1 MMGSKSSPSRWRR
14 WLRPR
19 RLILLGI
26 VAAAAIAGAIALS
39 GEEEVDPPETA
50 EVAAADIRQRVQ
62 AAGVLTPS
70 TQVEVGA
77 QVSGQVRTIHVELG
91 QTVRA
96 GELLVSID
104 PDTAQSDVEVA
115 EAAVAEQRS
124 AMEATNASRELAEA
138 TVRRNRELFK
148 TRLVSRAALDDAEA
162 DLRRLNA
169 EYKRQFAALD
179 RFNAELA
186 NRRLALSRTTI
197 LAPMD
202 GVVVDIVVAEGQ
214 TVNASQTTPVLLTL
228 ADIDRMT
235 VRTKVAEADVLR
247 VKVGQKASFTTLSG
261 LGEALQGK
269 VRVIQPVPEKS
280 GNASFYN
287 VLFEV
292 ENPDRVLLPQ
302 MTVRVQIETGA
313 VAAAPTIPSIA
324 LGERRDD
331 GRYEVFSWTE
341 AGGIKKRLVR
351 IGLQDA
357 TRTQVLEGLKV
368 GERVLLSPADGANA
382 TRDDPANAGDEAVPE
397 AK

>member
-1 MMGSKSSPSRWRR
+1 MMASTPRSSRWRR

-19 RLILLGI
+19 RLIWIAL
-26 VAAAAIAGAIALS
+26 AAAAVIATTLALR
-39 GEEEVDPPETA
+39 ETEADEPPETA
-50 EVAAADIRQRVQ
+50 DVVAADIRQLVQ

-70 TQVEVGA
+70 TQVDVGA

-104 PDTAQSDVEVA
+104 PDTARSDVEVA

-124 AMEATNASRELAEA
+124 AMEATDALRDRAEA
-138 TVRRNRELFK
+138 NARRNRELIK
-148 TRLVSRAALDDAEA
+148 SRLVSQAALDETEAE
-162 DLRRLNA
+162 LRRLKA
-169 EYKRQFAALD
+169 DYKRQFAALD
-179 RFNAELA
+179 RFTAELA
-186 NRRLALSRTTI
+186 NRRLALSRTAIT
-197 LAPMD
+197 APMH
-202 GVVVDIVVAEGQ
+202 GVVVNIAVSQGQ

-235 VRTKVAEADVLR
+235 VRTKVAEADVLK
-247 VKVGQKASFTTLSG
+247 VKVGQPASFTTLSG
-261 LGEALQGK
+261 LSQPLRGR

-292 ENPDRVLLPQ
+292 ENPGRVLLPQ
-302 MTVRVQIETGA
+302 MTVRVHIESGSIDS
-313 VAAAPTIPSIA
+313 APMIPSIA

-331 GRYEVFSWTE
+331 GRYEVFTWTAE
-341 AGGIKKRLVR
+341 GGIKRRWVR

-357 TRTQVLEGLKV
+357 TRTQILDGLRV
-368 GERVLLSPADGANA
+368 GEQVMLSPADGSNA
-382 TRDDPANAGDEAVPE
+382 TNDAATTPNNEAVPE

>member
-1 MMGSKSSPSRWRR
+1 MMASTLRSTRRRR

-19 RLILLGI
+19 RLLLVAVI
-26 VAAAAIAGAIALS
+26 AAAAIAATWTLRKPDA
-39 GEEEVDPPETA
+39 EESPETA
-50 EVAAADIRQRVQ
+50 EVSAADIRQQVQ

-70 TQVEVGA
+70 TQVDVGA

-104 PDTAQSDVEVA
+104 PDTAQSDVDVA
-115 EAAVAEQRS
+115 AASVVEQRS
-124 AMEATNASRELAEA
+124 AMEATNALRERTNAS
-138 TVRRNRELFK
+138 VRRNNELFK
-148 TRLVSRAALDDAEA
+148 SRLVSEAALDDAVAE
-162 DLRRLNA
+162 LRRLNA
-169 EYKRQFAALD
+169 EYKRQSAALD

-186 NRRLALSRTTI
+186 NRRLALSRTAIT
-197 LAPMD
+197 APMD
-202 GVVVDIVVAEGQ
+202 GVVVNLAVAQGQ

-235 VRTKVAEADVLR
+235 VRTKVAEADVLK
-247 VKVGQKASFTTLSG
+247 VKVGQAASFTTLSG
-261 LGEALQGK
+261 LSQPLQGR

-292 ENPDRVLLPQ
+292 ENPGRVLLPQ
-302 MTVRVQIETGA
+302 MTVRVLIESGSIDT
-313 VAAAPTIPSIA
+313 VPTIPSIA
-324 LGERRDD
+324 LGDRRDD
-331 GRYEVFSWTE
+331 GRYEVFTWAAES
-341 AGGIKKRLVR
+341 GIKRRLVR

-357 TRTQVLEGLKV
+357 NRTQILEGLRV
-368 GERVLLSPADGANA
+368 GERVLMSPADGANA
-382 TRDDPANAGDEAVPE
+382 TRDAVTTQGDEAASE

>member
-1 MMGSKSSPSRWRR
+1 MMASAPRTSRWRN

-19 RLILLGI
+19 RLVAILVVASL
-26 VAAAAIAGAIALS
+26 AAAGLAMLQPEA
-39 GEEEVDPPETA
+39 EEPPETA
-50 EVAAADIRQRVQ
+50 DVVAADIRQLVQ

-104 PDTAQSDVEVA
+104 PDTAKSDVEVA

-124 AMEATNASRELAEA
+124 AMEATQALRERAEA
-138 TVRRNRELFK
+138 SARRNRELIK
-148 TRLVSRAALDDAEA
+148 DRLVSRSALDETEAE
-162 DLRRLNA
+162 LRRLNA

-179 RFNAELA
+179 RFSAELA
-186 NRRLALSRTTI
+186 NRRLALSRTAIT
-197 LAPMD
+197 APMD
-202 GVVVDIVVAEGQ
+202 GVVVDIAVAQGQ

-235 VRTKVAEADVLR
+235 VRTKVAEADVLK

-261 LGEALQGK
+261 QGK
-269 VRVIQPVPEKS
+269 PLEGRIRVIQPVPETT

-292 ENPDRVLLPQ
+292 ENPGRMLLPQ
-302 MTVRVQIETGA
+302 MTVRVMIESGA
-313 VAAAPTIPSIA
+313 IASVPTIPSIA

-331 GRYEVFSWTE
+331 GRYAVFTWTAE
-341 AGGIKKRLVR
+341 DGIQRRWVR

-357 TRTQVLEGLKV
+357 VRTQVLEGLRV
-368 GERVLLSPADGANA
+368 GERVMLSPADGDSA
-382 TRDDPANAGDEAVPE
+382 TRDAAGASGDKAVPE
-397 AK
+397 AG

>member
-1 MMGSKSSPSRWRR
+1 MMTSHTRPSRWRA

-19 RLILLGI
+19 RLFWIAV
-26 VAAAAIAGAIALS
+26 VAAAGIATTLALRDTDAD
-39 GEEEVDPPETA
+39 EPPETA
-50 EVAAADIRQRVQ
+50 EVTAADIRQLVQ

-70 TQVEVGA
+70 TQVDVGA

-104 PDTAQSDVEVA
+104 PDTARSDVEVA
-115 EAAVAEQRS
+115 EASVAEQRS
-124 AMEATNASRELAEA
+124 AMEATDASRERAVA
-138 TVRRNRELFK
+138 NVRRNRELSRS
-148 TRLVSRAALDDAEA
+148 RLVSQAALDDAEA
-162 DLRRLNA
+162 ELRRLNA

-186 NRRLALSRTTI
+186 NRRLALSRTAIT
-197 LAPMD
+197 APMD
-202 GVVVDIVVAEGQ
+202 GVVVDIAVAQGQ
-214 TVNASQTTPVLLTL
+214 TVNATQTTPVLLTL

-235 VRTKVAEADVLR
+235 VRTKVAEADVLK
-247 VKVGQKASFTTLSG
+247 VKVGQPASFTTLSG
-261 LGEALQGK
+261 LSQPLKGR

-292 ENPDRVLLPQ
+292 DNPGRVLLPQ
-302 MTVRVQIETGA
+302 MTVRVLIESGA
-313 VAAAPTIPSIA
+313 IDSVPTIPSIA

-331 GRYEVFSWTE
+331 GRYEVFTWTAE
-341 AGGIKKRLVR
+341 GGIKRRLVR

-357 TRTQVLEGLKV
+357 TRTQLLEGLRV
-368 GERVLLSPADGANA
+368 GERVLVSPADGANA
-382 TRDDPANAGDEAVPE
+382 TRDAAPAPGDEAVSEP
-397 AK
+397 K